1 MPPPITSAFWVVST
15 TIGSSGALSRGPP
28 DHAPHQADGLG
39 RGALVVVGVGPRALL
54 ADVGLVVLVGVEAGP
69 LRYAAECHDVELGRA
84 GGDDEA
90 VEVLRHD
97 VGFHL
102 GLAGV
107 GAGED
112 GRLCD
117 DDPRL
122 VLDGVDHGSTST

>member
-1 MPPPITSAFWVVST
+1 
-15 TIGSSGALSRGPP
+15 
-28 DHAPHQADGLG
+28 
-39 RGALVVVGVGPRALL
+39 
-54 ADVGLVVLVGVEAGP
+54 
-69 LRYAAECHDVELGRA
+69 VELGRA

-117 DDPRL
+117 DDPGSFL
-122 VLDGVDHGSTST
+122 TASTTASTST